1 MRLTGLN
8 PTINKHDKIQS
19 AYMITSKFADDMG
32 TQGVNGQSVG
42 KMKELQFLL
51 VWKSW
56 ICRGT
61 RKQYAFT

>member
-19 AYMITSKFADDMG
+19 AYMITTIVADDMG

-42 KMKELQFLL
+42 PMKELQSPL
-51 VWKSW
+51 VWK
-56 ICRGT
+56 
-61 RKQYAFT
+61 F